1 MLLKRSIAKKPVP
14 KIRASQW
21 VKPWQQVDWLLL
33 AMPVALTIFG
43 GVMIRSTELNQ
54 GLTDWWWHWLMGSV
68 GLFAALLIA
77 RIRYDNLIQWHWVSY
92 TITNISLIAVMAIGT
107 SAKGAQRW
115 VSIGGIPVQPSEFA
129 KLGLIITLAALLH
142 KRTASS
148 LDSVFRALAIT
159 AVPWGLVF
167 LQPDL
172 ATSLVFGAI
181 VLGMLYW
188 ANAHPGW
195 LILLISPIVAAILL
209 SIPWPFP
216 IVLFNELSLA
226 PLGII
231 WSGVMGMVGWQT
243 LPFRNFGI
251 SCIGALSLNLIG
263 GQLGVFAWNH
273 VLKEYQKNRLTVFV
287 NPEHDPLGAGYHL
300 IQSRIAIG
308 AGQFWGWGL
317 FKGPM
322 TQLNFVP
329 EQHTDFIFS
338 AVGEEFGFIGC
349 LVVLFVF
356 CIICLRLL
364 HIAQTAKDNFG
375 SLLAIGVLSMI
386 VFQMVVNIGM
396 TVGLAPVA
404 GIPLPWM
411 SYGRSAMLTNFF
423 ALGLVESVAN
433 YRQKQ
438 KY

>member
-1 MLLKRSIAKKPVP
+1 MLLKRSLP
-14 KIRASQW
+14 KIRWKYW
-21 VKPWQQVDWLLL
+21 VKPWQQVDWLLFCL
-33 AMPVALTIFG
+33 PIALTIFG
-43 GVMIRSTELNQ
+43 GIMIRSTELNQ
-54 GLTDWWWHWLMGSV
+54 GLTDWWWHWLV
-68 GLFAALLIA
+68 GGIGLTIALFIA
-77 RIRYDNLIQWHWVSY
+77 RSRYENLIQWHWVTY
-92 TITNISLIAVMAIGT
+92 TITNISLIAVMVAGQ

-115 VSIGGIPVQPSEFA
+115 INIVGFNVQPSEFA
-129 KLGLIITLAALLH
+129 KIGLIITLAALLH

-172 ATSLVFGAI
+172 ATSLVFGSI

-188 ANAHPGW
+188 ANANPGW
-195 LILLISPIVAAILL
+195 LILLVSPVVAAILF
-209 SIPWPFP
+209 SIPWPLSEVP
-216 IVLFNELSLA
+216 IVLFNQISLT
-226 PLGII
+226 PLGLL
-231 WSGVMGMVGWQT
+231 WSGAMGMLGFLT
-243 LPFRNFGI
+243 LPGTRYGI
-251 SCIGALSLNLIG
+251 GGIGAISLNLLG
-263 GQLGVFAWNH
+263 GELGVFAWNH
-273 VLKEYQKNRLTVFV
+273 ILKEYQKARLTVFV

-308 AGQFWGWGL
+308 AGEWRGWGL
-317 FKGPM
+317 FRGPM

-349 LVVLFVF
+349 LLVLFVF
-356 CIICLRLL
+356 CLICHRLL
-364 HIAQTAKDNFG
+364 NIAQTAKDNFG
-375 SLLAIGVLSMI
+375 SLLAVGVLSMI
-386 VFQMVVNIGM
+386 VFQMIVNIGM

-411 SYGRSAMLTNFF
+411 SYGRSAMLTNFI

-433 YRQKQ
+433 FRQRQ
-438 KY
+438 RY

>member
-1 MLLKRSIAKKPVP
+1 MLLKRSLPRVRWKY
-14 KIRASQW
+14 W
-21 VKPWQQVDWLLL
+21 FKPWQQVDLLL
-33 AMPVALTIFG
+33 FILPVALTIFG
-43 GVMIRSTELNQ
+43 GIMIRSTELNQ
-54 GLTDWWWHWLMGSV
+54 GLTDWWWHWLMGGI
-68 GLFAALLIA
+68 GLILAIFIS
-77 RIRYDNLIQWHWVSY
+77 RCRYDNLIQWHWITY
-92 TITNISLIAVMAIGT
+92 AITNASLIAVMLVGH

-115 VSIGGIPVQPSEFA
+115 ISVAGFNVQPSEFA
-129 KLGLIITLAALLH
+129 KIGLIITLAVMLH
-142 KRTASS
+142 KRTASN
-148 LDSVFRALAIT
+148 LDNVIRALGIT
-159 AVPWGLVF
+159 AVPWALVF

-188 ANAHPGW
+188 ANANPGW
-195 LILLISPIVAAILL
+195 LILLVSPIIAAILFGVH
-209 SIPWPFP
+209 WPFS
-216 IVLFNELSLA
+216 ITLFGDFSVT
-226 PLGII
+226 PLGLL
-231 WSGVMGMVGWQT
+231 WSFAMGLLGFLT
-243 LPFRNFGI
+243 LPWRRYGLGGI
-251 SCIGALSLNLIG
+251 SALSLNLLG
-263 GQLGVFAWNH
+263 GELGVFAWNH
-273 VLKEYQKNRLTVFV
+273 VLKEYQKDRLTVFV

-308 AGQFWGWGL
+308 AGEWWGWGL

-349 LVVLFVF
+349 LVILLTF
-356 CIICLRLL
+356 CVICQRLL
-364 HIAQTAKDNFG
+364 HIAQTSKDNFG

-411 SYGRSAMLTNFF
+411 SYGRSAMLKNFI

-433 YRQKQ
+433 FRQKQ